1 MAQQMVTI
9 ERVLEQR
16 DVDAALYLLKRVL
29 NVDGSPERRVKLEAL
44 RRRLQSSRRISK
56 EDRKAVVLSYREVIG

>member
-1 MAQQMVTI
+1 MARMITI

-29 NVDGSPERRVKLEAL
+29 NVDDSPERRAKLEVL
-44 RRRLQSSRRISK
+44 RKRLQSSRRISP
-56 EDRKAVVLSYREVIG
+56 EDRKAVILSYREVIG